1 MNKTYSAPVIC
12 SDTTNLLFVLF
23 QITSLWAAMRPF
35 SKASPLPHS
44 PRTASGLLPP
54 VGIMIL
60 MYKAKSYRL
69 CYIRNLCGVGP
80 GHTREKPGRSLEGE
94 IQRTPGLIIDL
105 IVVPRRTQACRLN
118 GLSLYARWLFLRTN
132 FTASLESRISRSG
145 VRLLCYLSLC
155 KARYRLPRSPASCG
169 SLAG

>member
-1 MNKTYSAPVIC
+1 VNKTYSRSVIC

-44 PRTASGLLPP
+44 PRIASGLLPP

-60 MYKAKSYRL
+60 MYKAKIYRL
-69 CYIRNLCGVGP
+69 CYIRNPRTVGP

-105 IVVPRRTQACRLN
+105 IVVPRRTQACRPN

-132 FTASLESRISRSG
+132 FTASLESRIPRSG
-145 VRLLCYLSLC
+145 VRLLCYLSV
-155 KARYRLPRSPASCG
+155 
-169 SLAG
+169 